1 MILRMRSLKGRDF
14 GSPRRMRLYVI
25 GVQCDLVGYAA
36 FSSMI
41 CFLRNRLQKVHEYA
55 GVSDVVR
62 HLEKF
67 GYAQCVEP
75 SPVVKDPPINQ
86 ISSQCHIRHEQS
98 RR

>member
-1 MILRMRSLKGRDF
+1 
-14 GSPRRMRLYVI
+14 MRLYVT

-67 GYAQCVEP
+67 GYDQCGKCVEP
-75 SPVVKDPPINQ
+75 SLVVKDPPINQ
-86 ISSQCHIRHEQS
+86 ISSHGHIRHEQS